1 MSNEELNANQRLAQK
16 HIREVEKKKES
27 LGQEFYG
34 YGKDGAGASGFDFG
48 HMVSFKRSW
57 HEPVFYHSLNAAG
70 FFGGGYGLY
79 YFFAYPVRSKG
90 QHVLEMIRRTLMGS
104 LYAYP
109 FCMGTAWY
117 LSSRSK
123 KAENETLRN
132 RGDTWRKVCCLL
144 PPSTFEAFFFLT
156 QPRVKTQEYLA
167 EGGETMS
174 VPPGGAANFGIPESQ
189 VHDFPKK

>member
-1 MSNEELNANQRLAQK
+1 MSNEEASANQRLAEK
-16 HIREVEKKKES
+16 HIREVETKKAA

-34 YGKDGAGASGFDFG
+34 YGKEGSGTASGFDFG

-90 QHVLEMIRRTLMGS
+90 QHVLEMVRRTLMGS

-109 FCMGTAWY
+109 FCMGAAWW

-123 KAENETLRN
+123 KSQDANLRN
-132 RGDTWRKVCCLL
+132 RGDTWRK
-144 PPSTFEAFFFLT
+144 
-156 QPRVKTQEYLA
+156 EYLS
-167 EGGETMS
+167 EGGQTMS
-174 VPPGGAANFGIPESQ
+174 APPGGAANAGIPEEQ
-189 VHDFPKK
+189 VHAFPKK